1 MRLLHVRLDRARR
14 LATLVACAG
23 VLAAGSPAVRP
34 AAAQATP
41 APGATRDSI
50 RRFTVDAA
58 LDVSS
63 YGAAGLSP
71 DGRWLAATSS
81 SRRDALGADFSR
93 EGDPTYVRPGASRV
107 WVVDT
112 RSGAARAVF
121 PDRRNVRSL
130 VWSPDGRR
138 LAMLVLRGETFE
150 PVIWDRERGTAS
162 TVPAPAGRYV
172 AETGDVQWTANGTG
186 LLLTLRTVAWRD
198 SARAQFRR
206 QTTGPVTVQSSSE
219 PFLAWD
225 ELRRRGN
232 VRTLARYDLATRRW
246 RDLIPESAWASY
258 TMADDESALSYAV
271 DITKKTDYDVIF
283 GSETRL
289 LTRTLG
295 GADTAARVLLPT
307 LRSTTLVWSPDGT
320 RYAYS
325 RDGRVWV
332 ASVRDTAARQIA
344 GPAAGAR
351 GDTAT
356 ADTTAGERARRAKER
371 FAVSRFSPAGDALL
385 LSNSEG
391 LWLADPATG
400 SKEMFVTT
408 PDSTSQAPRTTVAA
422 WSEDGQTIY
431 LATASRTR
439 WERGLARYDR
449 RTRQTTQLVRDARTY
464 SNVRLSKDGGTMV
477 LNIAEGNRPADVYAA
492 DADFGNVRR
501 LTDANPTLRATRLGK
516 TELLSYLDADGKTR
530 YAVVYYPAD
539 YEAGKRYPTV
549 FNPYE
554 EFFDDSF
561 DATANVLTAND
572 YLVVKPSVGFDI
584 GYPGEAWVKGV
595 TSAANKLIEMGVADS
610 ARLGVHGTSYGGYAT
625 NLLITQTRRFKAA
638 INISGKVDMISFYTD
653 SPRLGVRNVH
663 AAEKSQDR
671 IGATLWQQPQKYVQH
686 SAVMF
691 ADRIETPLLLIT
703 GGEDHNVPAL
713 NTREMYYALRRLGK
727 EVTWVNY
734 VNGGHGTPT
743 TNAAEFT
750 DYHRRILAWYDRYL
764 KGASPKKEVSAGGR

>member
-1 MRLLHVRLDRARR
+1 MRFLHARARR
-14 LATLVACAG
+14 LV
-23 VLAAGSPAVRP
+23 VLATHAALLAAASTSPAIAQP
-34 AAAQATP
+34 AGTPTAAAA
-41 APGATRDSI
+41 RDTV

-63 YGAAGLSP
+63 FAAGDLSP

-81 SRRDALGADFSR
+81 SRRDALGTDFSR
-93 EGDPTYVRPGASRV
+93 EGDPTYVRPAAVRV
-107 WVVDT
+107 WVIDT
-112 RSGAARAVF
+112 RTGAQRAVF

-130 VWSPDGRR
+130 AWSPDGRR

-150 PVIWDRERGTAS
+150 PVVWDRDRGTTTS
-162 TVPAPAGRYV
+162 VPAPAGRYV
-172 AETGDVQWTANGTG
+172 AETGDVQWTHDGGA
-186 LLLTLRTVAWRD
+186 LLVSLRTHAWRD

-206 QTTGPVTVQSSSE
+206 QTVGPVTVQSSSE

-225 ELRRRGN
+225 ELRRRGS
-232 VRTLARYDLATRRW
+232 VRTLARYDLGARRW
-246 RDLIPESAWASY
+246 RDLIAESPW
-258 TMADDESALSYAV
+258 TTFTLADDESALSYASDV
-271 DITKKTDYDVIF
+271 TKKTDYDVIF

-295 GADTAARVLLPT
+295 TADTASRVLLPT
-307 LRSTTLVWSPDGT
+307 LRNTTLVWSPDGT

-325 RDGRVWV
+325 REGRVWI

-344 GPAAGAR
+344 GPAAAAAAR
-351 GDTAT
+351 RDTAA
-356 ADTTAGERARRAKER
+356 ADTTAAERARRAKER

-400 SKEMFVTT
+400 TKELFVAT

-449 RTRQTTQLVRDARTY
+449 RTKQTTQLVRDARTY
-464 SNVRLSKDGGTMV
+464 SNVRLARDGRTMV

-516 TELLSYLDADGKTR
+516 TELLSYLDADGKSR

-539 YEAGKRYPTV
+539 YEAGKRYPAV

-561 DATANVLTAND
+561 DATANVLTANG

-671 IGATLWQQPQKYVQH
+671 IGATLWQQPQKYIQH

-750 DYHRRILAWYDRYL
+750 DYHQRILAWYDRYL
-764 KGASPKKEVSAGGR
+764 KSPGAKKEVAAGGQ